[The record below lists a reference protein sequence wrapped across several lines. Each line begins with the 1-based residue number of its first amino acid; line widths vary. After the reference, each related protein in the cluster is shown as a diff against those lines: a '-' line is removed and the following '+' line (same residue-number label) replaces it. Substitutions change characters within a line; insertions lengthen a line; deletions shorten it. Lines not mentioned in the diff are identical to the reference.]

1 MGSRIDM
8 YMPVYEKIE
17 KEIIELSSNIF
28 FVDELAKV
36 YSLNIA
42 DLIIRC
48 AIEIESLIKDVYR
61 KEKGCDPKSPGD
73 CLTWMDS
80 EWNLSK
86 KTVSIISPYF
96 HFESLKEFAPFDY
109 KKNSED
115 DYYSIYNAIKHD
127 RVKNIKKANLHTL
140 IRIVG
145 ALFIL
150 NVIYRGEKIYLDRD
164 RFGNKLDRTGG
175 SKIFSFLLAPC
186 PDVPLLSS
194 QEKIN
199 KDTCLYKIVRKE
211 SDFSFRIKFKDS
223 NGEIDSINAVSPN
236 ELFQKYAK
244 SCIGKKVSEDEFWTE
259 LDKMSEIQ
267 MKDDFY
273 LYNKVIQVIS
283 ITAEKMEASYWAEL
297 NI

>member
-1 MGSRIDM
+1 MDSRIDM

-17 KEIIELSSNIF
+17 KEIIELSSSIF

-42 DLIIRC
+42 NLIIRC
-48 AIEIESLIKDVYR
+48 AIEIESLIKDIYR

-109 KKNSED
+109 KNNSED

-127 RVKNIKKANLHTL
+127 RVKNIKKANLHII

-164 RFGNKLDRTGG
+164 RFGGKLDRTGG
-175 SKIFSFLLAPC
+175 SKIFSFSLAPC
-186 PDVPLLSS
+186 PAVPLLSS

-199 KDTCLYKIVRKE
+199 KDACLYKIVRKE
-211 SDFSFRIKFKDS
+211 SDFSFRIVFKDN
-223 NGEIDSINAVSPN
+223 NGEIDSTNAVSPN

-244 SCIGKKVSEDEFWTE
+244 SCIGKTVSEDEFWAE

-267 MKDDFY
+267 MKNNFY
-273 LYNKVIQVIS
+273 LNSKVTQIIS
-283 ITAEKMEASYWAEL
+283 ITAEKMKASYWAEL

>member
-1 MGSRIDM
+1 MDSRIDM

-17 KEIIELSSNIF
+17 KEIIELSSSIF

-42 DLIIRC
+42 NLIIRC
-48 AIEIESLIKDVYR
+48 AIEIESLIKDIYR

-109 KKNSED
+109 KNNSED

-127 RVKNIKKANLHTL
+127 RVKNIKKANLHIL

-145 ALFIL
+145 
-150 NVIYRGEKIYLDRD
+150 N
-164 RFGNKLDRTGG
+164 
-175 SKIFSFLLAPC
+175 
-186 PDVPLLSS
+186 
-194 QEKIN
+194 
-199 KDTCLYKIVRKE
+199 
-211 SDFSFRIKFKDS
+211 
-223 NGEIDSINAVSPN
+223 
-236 ELFQKYAK
+236 
-244 SCIGKKVSEDEFWTE
+244 
-259 LDKMSEIQ
+259 SEIQ
-267 MKDDFY
+267 KSPEFVLTN
-273 LYNKVIQVIS
+273 LYS
-283 ITAEKMEASYWAEL
+283 R
-297 NI
+297 